1 MGLLLLMEWQTTA
14 WQVSGKKDNDKSY
27 FFIFIFICRYV
38 VFWLEIIHPMFF
50 FIFCSLPQKYTLV
63 PEAFLE
69 FFLFMKER
77 ANSEAETT
85 SCKVVRREEKTLGP
99 G

>member
-1 MGLLLLMEWQTTA
+1 MIKGIFRYLYLFVDMLSFA
-14 WQVSGKKDNDKSY
+14 WNSP
-27 FFIFIFICRYV
+27 YV
-38 VFWLEIIHPMFF
+38 F

-85 SCKVVRREEKTLGP
+85 SCKAVRREEKPEGP

>member
-1 MGLLLLMEWQTTA
+1 MLSFGWN
-14 WQVSGKKDNDKSY
+14 SSY
-27 FFIFIFICRYV
+27 V
-38 VFWLEIIHPMFF
+38 F

-77 ANSEAETT
+77 ANSEAETM
-85 SCKVVRREEKTLGP
+85 SCKAVRREEKPLRP

>member
-1 MGLLLLMEWQTTA
+1 MLSFGWN
-14 WQVSGKKDNDKSY
+14 SP
-27 FFIFIFICRYV
+27 YV
-38 VFWLEIIHPMFF
+38 F

-85 SCKVVRREEKTLGP
+85 SCKAVRREEKPEGPEGRGMPSIFIIIVQVMTL
-99 G
+99 